1 MSENIKSH
9 GWRITN
15 EQRIKVLS
23 FLSSFDPK
31 SEIEQRDKK
40 ILQYIFVDNFSASA
54 VSRLN
59 DPDLI
64 STSNRSKG
72 KNLSAVSILRS
83 VYKYFPEFERR
94 EALYKPKSRDARIEL
109 RMKREKE
116 VSKHIKQCAFCGTD
130 KELEEH
136 HMIPLSMGGTND
148 ELNLIFLCK
157 DCHKAVT
164 SYQWSIWSTRG
175 DVIAD

>member
-23 FLSSFDPK
+23 FLSSFEPK
-31 SEIEQRDKK
+31 NEIEKRDKK
-40 ILQYIFVDNFSASA
+40 ILQYIFVDNLSASA

-59 DPDLI
+59 DPDLV

-72 KNLSAVSILRS
+72 KNLSFVSILRS

-94 EALYKPKSRDARIEL
+94 EALYKPKSRDSRIEL
-109 RMKREKE
+109 RMKRKKKAAE
-116 VSKHIKQCAFCGTD
+116 HIKQCAFCGT
-130 KELEEH
+130 KKNLEEH

-157 DCHKAVT
+157 DCHKDVT
-164 SYQWSIWSTRG
+164 SYQWSIWSARG

>member
-83 VYKYFPEFERR
+83 VYKYFPDFERR
-94 EALYKPKSRDARIEL
+94 EALYKPKNRDARIEL
-109 RMKREKE
+109 RMKRKKE
-116 VSKHIKQCAFCGTD
+116 VSKHIKQCAFCGT
-130 KELEEH
+130 KKNLEEH

-148 ELNLIFLCK
+148 ELNLVFLCK

-164 SYQWSIWSTRG
+164 SYQWKIWKEG
-175 DVIAD
+175 ACNG

>member
-72 KNLSAVSILRS
+72 KNLSAVSIQS
-83 VYKYFPEFERR
+83 FNT
-94 EALYKPKSRDARIEL
+94 I
-109 RMKREKE
+109 
-116 VSKHIKQCAFCGTD
+116 GT
-130 KELEEH
+130 
-136 HMIPLSMGGTND
+136 P
-148 ELNLIFLCK
+148 
-157 DCHKAVT
+157 
-164 SYQWSIWSTRG
+164 
-175 DVIAD
+175 

>member
-1 MSENIKSH
+1 MENIKKH

-15 EQRIKVLS
+15 EQRIKALS
-23 FLSSFDPK
+23 FLSSFEPK
-31 SEIEQRDKK
+31 TRIEHRDKK
-40 ILQYIFVDNFSASA
+40 ILKYIFVDNLSASA

-72 KNLSAVSILRS
+72 KNLSCVTILRS
-83 VYKYFPEFERR
+83 VYKYFPELERR
-94 EALYKPKSRDARIEL
+94 EALYKPKSREARIDL
-109 RMKREKE
+109 RIKRKKE
-116 VSKHIKQCAFCGTD
+116 ASKHIRQCAFCGTD

-157 DCHKAVT
+157 DCHKAVS
-164 SYQWSIWSTRG
+164 SYQRSIWSARG